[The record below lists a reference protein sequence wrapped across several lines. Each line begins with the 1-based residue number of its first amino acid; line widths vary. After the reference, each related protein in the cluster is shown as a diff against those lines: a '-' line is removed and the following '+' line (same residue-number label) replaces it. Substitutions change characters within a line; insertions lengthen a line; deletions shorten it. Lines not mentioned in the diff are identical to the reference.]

1 MFDRPP
7 PQRLRQWRHVGDDA
21 YEFCWQRFYCDTC
34 ISAQSFGQALFRS
47 ASARPSRSLIDLCG
61 MDRSLGLRGSCP
73 HPFHHSST
81 LLPAAL
87 PALPSLPPSSSR
99 ADRPGARAPAP
110 SPPPDRRAGAARPER
125 QPEEGRAW
133 RLRGA
138 RDGESPTAATGLR
151 LRASQETAGGRALD
165 ARHAGASRAAGA
177 IEGGRAAS
185 AARRAAEL
193 RRVEGVRGSMIL

>member
-1 MFDRPP
+1 MMLTNFVGKGFIVTRASQLRALARRFFDRQARAPP
-7 PQRLRQWRHVGDDA
+7 
-21 YEFCWQRFYCDTC
+21 
-34 ISAQSFGQALFRS
+34 
-47 ASARPSRSLIDLCG
+47 
-61 MDRSLGLRGSCP
+61 GL
-73 HPFHHSST
+73 SST
-81 LLPAAL
+81 SERAAL